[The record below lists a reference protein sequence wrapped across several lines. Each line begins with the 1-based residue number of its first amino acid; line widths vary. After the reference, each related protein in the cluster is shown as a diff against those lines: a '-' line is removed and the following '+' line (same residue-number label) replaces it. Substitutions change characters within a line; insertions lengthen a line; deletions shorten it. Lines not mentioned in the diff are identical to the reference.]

1 MSEMLNS
8 LGTNK
13 DSLTVLIVIL
23 TFITSI
29 FSLVFSVRNNKA
41 VHYINSVTKNRV
53 EWIENLRDTISKF
66 LSILNTEEFTENFV
80 SPKEMLEQD
89 YGAKTKELCQLGVKI
104 KLLLNFSDELDN
116 EIIKAI
122 DLQIVNYK
130 LLCEK
135 ILNCAFKDLDNGKE
149 IFVPSGEIY
158 EVQKNIEKIS
168 EDIIRDFQIYLKSEW
183 NRVKYESQGKKYEKE
198 TQEFDLMEL
207 NKEYDDPDYENE
219 VWKRFCI
226 NIKAKLKR
234 LSKTPCFIIFMFGMF
249 IIMIFLIIA

>member
-53 EWIENLRDTISKF
+53 EWIGNLRDTISKF

-104 KLLLNFSDELDN
+104 KLN
-116 EIIKAI
+116 
-122 DLQIVNYK
+122 
-130 LLCEK
+130 
-135 ILNCAFKDLDNGKE
+135 
-149 IFVPSGEIY
+149 
-158 EVQKNIEKIS
+158 
-168 EDIIRDFQIYLKSEW
+168 
-183 NRVKYESQGKKYEKE
+183 
-198 TQEFDLMEL
+198 
-207 NKEYDDPDYENE
+207 
-219 VWKRFCI
+219 
-226 NIKAKLKR
+226 
-234 LSKTPCFIIFMFGMF
+234 
-249 IIMIFLIIA
+249 